1 MPASAASVFPEQTT
15 TPPASLGV
23 RWLRDRQQLR
33 RQLDEGRLIK
43 VVHFVRHGE
52 GTHNVEQ
59 NYRCGLH
66 GCWEAFCGTGRGY
79 ASARF
84 RIGYLYRRIN
94 RRAFSGSYRRVEGG
108 RGEEVGATRTY
119 KSAVCSPARAPHS
132 SLGMYL
138 ELYLEMTQQGA
149 QGVPT
154 RTLKRLVT
162 LGSP

>member
-94 RRAFSGSYRRVEGG
+94 RRAFSGQSRVYCRPKQFYCRPRPAAQLLTVCAGAG
-108 RGEEVGATRTY
+108 R
-119 KSAVCSPARAPHS
+119 PAPPKRHS
-132 SLGMYL
+132 SVAC
-138 ELYLEMTQQGA
+138 QG
-149 QGVPT
+149 PC
-154 RTLKRLVT
+154 
-162 LGSP
+162 